1 MPELKK
7 VEIETEPTPQT
18 PQALP
23 DSQLAM
29 AVSFGQMTETN
40 KQLITEVSEAKA
52 ERSQTNSLLQALA
65 ADIQEM
71 KSRQDNRTNYEN
83 REQTGNSS
91 SEFDSQV
98 DLRKPLKVRTRRR
111 KTVKEESKKLTMVTL
126 LASGCGALFTSVAL
140 ITKHDHWQLRTD
152 CQPTEAKILA
162 EAINDA
168 LDTLPSKY
176 YDIVTS
182 IVEKWIPWIN
192 VCFVLCALVYDRIE
206 QSEKL
211 IERTHYKTSE
221 RGDKRYTDG
230 ATQASNVNSH
240 TSLGYS

>member
-71 KSRQDNRTNYEN
+71 KSRQDTTSRQTETLNQSLTDVMLTQKTEDLKKDEGVMEITPLTETKI
-83 REQTGNSS
+83 EQTT
-91 SEFDSQV
+91 
-98 DLRKPLKVRTRRR
+98 KI
-111 KTVKEESKKLTMVTL
+111 ESKPVT
-126 LASGCGALFTSVAL
+126 AHRSL
-140 ITKHDHWQLRTD
+140 IH
-152 CQPTEAKILA
+152 
-162 EAINDA
+162 
-168 LDTLPSKY
+168 
-176 YDIVTS
+176 
-182 IVEKWIPWIN
+182 
-192 VCFVLCALVYDRIE
+192 
-206 QSEKL
+206 KL
-211 IERTHYKTSE
+211 IFGNR
-221 RGDKRYTDG
+221 
-230 ATQASNVNSH
+230 
-240 TSLGYS
+240 

>member
-71 KSRQDNRTNYEN
+71 KSRQDITSRRTEILDQSLTGVMLTQKTEDSKKDEGVMEITPLTETKI
-83 REQTGNSS
+83 EQTT
-91 SEFDSQV
+91 
-98 DLRKPLKVRTRRR
+98 KI
-111 KTVKEESKKLTMVTL
+111 ESKPVT
-126 LASGCGALFTSVAL
+126 AHRSL
-140 ITKHDHWQLRTD
+140 IH
-152 CQPTEAKILA
+152 
-162 EAINDA
+162 
-168 LDTLPSKY
+168 
-176 YDIVTS
+176 
-182 IVEKWIPWIN
+182 
-192 VCFVLCALVYDRIE
+192 
-206 QSEKL
+206 KL
-211 IERTHYKTSE
+211 IFGNR
-221 RGDKRYTDG
+221 
-230 ATQASNVNSH
+230 
-240 TSLGYS
+240 

>member
-71 KSRQDNRTNYEN
+71 KSRQDTTSRQTETLNQSLTDVMLTQKTEDSKKDEGVMEITPLTETKI
-83 REQTGNSS
+83 EQTT
-91 SEFDSQV
+91 
-98 DLRKPLKVRTRRR
+98 KI
-111 KTVKEESKKLTMVTL
+111 ESKPVT
-126 LASGCGALFTSVAL
+126 AHRSL
-140 ITKHDHWQLRTD
+140 IH
-152 CQPTEAKILA
+152 
-162 EAINDA
+162 
-168 LDTLPSKY
+168 
-176 YDIVTS
+176 
-182 IVEKWIPWIN
+182 
-192 VCFVLCALVYDRIE
+192 
-206 QSEKL
+206 KL
-211 IERTHYKTSE
+211 IFGNR
-221 RGDKRYTDG
+221 
-230 ATQASNVNSH
+230 
-240 TSLGYS
+240 